1 MRLDIQIIDHNA
13 QRYETCGDWWVDAEG
28 VVQVRVSHL
37 SDRKYEYLILIHE
50 LTEMFLELAKRR
62 TKLTRPN
69 RIVQPPPHEVRE
81 LQELRLLTEETDRFD
96 QRYEA
101 SRSADDNESEPGCEP
116 DCPVYQG
123 HMAAS
128 AIENIAAMVLEVN
141 YNKYAEEVGALKQ
154 TKGESN
160 G

>member
-1 MRLDIQIIDHNA
+1 MKIDFQIIPHKR
-13 QRYETCGDWWVDAEG
+13 QRYETCGDWWVDTEN
-28 VVQVRVSHL
+28 VVQVRVSRL

-62 TKLTRPN
+62 TKTQRPN
-69 RIVQPPPHEVRE
+69 RIAERPSHEERE
-81 LQELRLLTEETDRFD
+81 LQELRLLAESTDRFD
-96 QRYEA
+96 KRYEA
-101 SRSADDNESEPGCEP
+101 SRPPDDNESEPGCEP

-141 YNKYAEEVGALKQ
+141 YNRYAEEVGALTQ
-154 TKGESN
+154 TKSDAP
-160 G
+160 